1 MKKQYKEATTL
12 YKQEIQNL
20 KNALPEAQNHA
31 QAIKENARIV
41 LQTNREQFSAQLK
54 TRMDKGWG
62 AWAAQ
67 TAELHTYLADWEN
80 RKKEGRGFYK
90 LNDETVATVRED
102 LAKDYREL
110 AEQHSE
116 ELTQLLDDFGESQE
130 ELLDRLIEIRGE
142 QHHTEPGAEQEIAE
156 PIERQPNTKEAT
168 TTHESTEGDM
178 STPQPQPPM
187 SLQSRSQPRKETK
200 TPMSPRNKNRSRK
213 KMLSPWKPPHRSHKH
228 MINN

>member
-90 LNDETVATVRED
+90 LSDEIVATVRED
-102 LAKDYREL
+102 LAKDYSEL
-110 AEQHSE
+110 A
-116 ELTQLLDDFGESQE
+116 
-130 ELLDRLIEIRGE
+130 
-142 QHHTEPGAEQEIAE
+142 
-156 PIERQPNTKEAT
+156 
-168 TTHESTEGDM
+168 
-178 STPQPQPPM
+178 
-187 SLQSRSQPRKETK
+187 
-200 TPMSPRNKNRSRK
+200 
-213 KMLSPWKPPHRSHKH
+213 
-228 MINN
+228 